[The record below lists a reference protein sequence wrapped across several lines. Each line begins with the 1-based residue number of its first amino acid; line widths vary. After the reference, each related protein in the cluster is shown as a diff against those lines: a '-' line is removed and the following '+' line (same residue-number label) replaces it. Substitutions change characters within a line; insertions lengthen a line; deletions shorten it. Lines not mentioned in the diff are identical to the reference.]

1 MVELLQPP
9 LYLIVPDKVEK
20 KVYSGVVTLSSGGT
34 AVTCARAGVSR
45 PMVKE
50 LTDRGLLV
58 LLALSVT
65 LMVQLSYVPSSN
77 TLELSGFVRMTVLSP
92 DVAADEDKLPQAP
105 P

>member
-1 MVELLQPP
+1 MVSL
-9 LYLIVPDKVEK
+9 
-20 KVYSGVVTLSSGGT
+20 SGVGT
-34 AVTCARAGVSR
+34 AVTCNRAGLFE

-65 LMVQLSYVPSSN
+65 LIVQLSYVPSLN
-77 TLELSGFVRMTVLSP
+77 AVELSCCVRVTVLSP
-92 DVAADEDKLPQAP
+92 DVAADEDELPQAP